1 MIKCTL
7 RYYPMPNFT
16 SRRFPNKQGISLFF
30 FQWLLLFAPL
40 SLLAQEVVPT
50 FKITGAKRVDVFS
63 AGVNQRAVE
72 YDPYNAD
79 HLFISFFGPGDVLL
93 KKAQYKF
100 KGKKF
105 NLTYLQDHL
114 SEKELLRDGLHTV
127 FSANQ
132 SVAAEMIYMND
143 TLREQT
149 YYYPNGAKQMT
160 LSGDENT
167 LNGEFTMWHPN
178 GTISFLGRYKNNVKH
193 GEFKSFDESGTL
205 ERKGVYESGKL
216 ISGESV
222 VQDLVY
228 DTPEV
233 PAQPADGIEAF
244 NEYLKTKTVDLAAVK
259 QIKEGI
265 VKEFFL
271 HLTLDK
277 KGHIHKMEISIV
289 LSPLEVEIVNTAFKR
304 FQGFKPALMEGA
316 PVRSILKLPL
326 ILSNQGLQASIP
338 VNGETDLN
346 TGPIYFITEEM
357 PEFPGGIENLRLFV
371 AKNINYPAEAQEL
384 AIQGKVYVSFVILE
398 DGSIVNVKIVRS
410 VHPALDA
417 EAIRVVQSM
426 PRWKPGRQGG
436 KSVRVS
442 YTIPINFLIG

>member
-1 MIKCTL
+1 
-7 RYYPMPNFT
+7 MPNFI
-16 SRRFPNKQGISLFF
+16 SRRFPNKQELSLFF

-50 FKITGAKRVDVFS
+50 FKITGPKRVDVFS

-79 HLFISFFGPGDVLL
+79 HLFISYFGPGDVLL

-105 NLTYLQDHL
+105 NLTYLQAHL
-114 SEKELLRDGLHTV
+114 SEKELLRDGMHTV

-178 GTISFLGRYKNNVKH
+178 GTISFLGRYKNNLKN

-233 PAQPADGIEAF
+233 PAQPVDSIEAF

-265 VKEFFL
+265 IKEFYL

-326 ILSNQGLQASIP
+326 ILSNQGLQTNTSI
-338 VNGETDLN
+338 ETQLLANENDSQADSAY
-346 TGPIYFITEEM
+346 TMVEEM
-357 PEFPGGIENLRLFV
+357 PEFTGENGDLRLFIAKTVRYPLEV
-371 AKNINYPAEAQEL
+371 ATAGIMGKIYVNFIIRED
-384 AIQGKVYVSFVILE
+384 GKV
-398 DGSIVNVKIVRS
+398 VNATIVRS
-410 VHPALDA
+410 VHPLLDA

-426 PRWKPGRQGG
+426 PPWKPGRLNG
-436 KSVRVS
+436 KPVRVS
-442 YTIPINFLIG
+442 FTVPINFVIQ